1 MLERDIALIDSL
13 CEQPAAYCC
22 LEFKQDND
30 DPKLIGKSCSALSEV
45 FYVFPGKYL

>member
-13 CEQPAAYCC
+13 CGQPAEHSC

-30 DPKLIGKSCSALSEV
+30 DLKLIGKL
-45 FYVFPGKYL
+45 